1 MLEIGGLRF
10 TAAPFSGWYLVTE
23 IGARDLGDPMRYNLL
38 EVGLGT
44 LLYASLTR
52 RSMRSHVVDTVSAC
66 VGTELW
72 PCSCGTENGSHY
84 EVGYTAGPTLEGQG
98 HG

>member
-38 EVGLGT
+38 EVGLRNVSVH
-44 LLYASLTR
+44 LLT
-52 RSMRSHVVDTVSAC
+52 
-66 VGTELW
+66 
-72 PCSCGTENGSHY
+72 
-84 EVGYTAGPTLEGQG
+84 
-98 HG
+98 

>member
-38 EVGLGT
+38 EVHT
-44 LLYASLTR
+44 
-52 RSMRSHVVDTVSAC
+52 
-66 VGTELW
+66 
-72 PCSCGTENGSHY
+72 
-84 EVGYTAGPTLEGQG
+84 
-98 HG
+98 